1 MRRISLALLLALLL
15 PALAAGAS
23 KDTKLTLVA
32 YSTPKDAYGQLIS
45 AFQKTKA
52 GNGVTFSQSYGASG
66 EQSRAVAAGL
76 DADIVA
82 FSLEPDITSL
92 VQKNLVAKNWNKDK
106 YKGMVT
112 RSVVVFI
119 VRDGNPK
126 NLKSWNDLLKPG
138 VQVITPNPF
147 TSGGARWNVMAAYG
161 GALRSGKTPKQA
173 VDYLGKL
180 WKHVVA
186 QPTSA
191 REGLQTF
198 LAGRGD
204 VFLAYE
210 NEAVFAQKKGQ
221 PVQFVIP
228 KATILSE
235 IVLLPLAAL
244 SWKAH
249 GWGAVSTSQ
258 ATAALRLTLG
268 LSLAVALVNAV
279 AGTVIAWTL
288 VRDRFVGQAF
298 VNALVDLPFALPTI
312 VAGLTLLALY
322 GPKSP
327 VGLNA
332 AFTRWSLL
340 LALLFVTLP
349 FVVRT
354 VQPVLFELDREL
366 EDAAASLGAGRLT
379 TFRRIILPSILP
391 AILSGV

>member
-1 MRRISLALLLALLL
+1 MRRISLALFITLLL

-32 YSTPKDAYGQLIS
+32 YSTPKEAYGQLIT

-52 GNGVTFSQSYGASG
+52 GNGVSFSQSYDASG

-76 DADIVA
+76 DADVVA

-92 VQKNLVAKNWNKDK
+92 VQKKIVPTNWNRDK
-106 YKGMVT
+106 FKGMVT
-112 RSVVVFI
+112 RSVVVFV

-126 NLKSWNDLLKPG
+126 KLKTWNDLLKPG

-204 VFLAYE
+204 VLLAYE
-210 NEAVFAQKKGQ
+210 NEAIFANGKGQ
-221 PVQFVIP
+221 DVPYVIP
-228 KATILSE
+228 KATIRIENPIAILKTSKSKAAAGAFLNFLRTPKAQK
-235 IVLLPLAAL
+235 IYGDNGYRPVL
-244 SWKAH
+244 
-249 GWGAVSTSQ
+249 TS
-258 ATAALRLTLG
+258 ALR
-268 LSLAVALVNAV
+268 SFKFP
-279 AGTVIAWTL
+279 
-288 VRDRFVGQAF
+288 VRPWLF
-298 VNALVDLPFALPTI
+298 TI
-312 VAGLTLLALY
+312 
-322 GPKSP
+322 K
-327 VGLNA
+327 
-332 AFTRWSLL
+332 
-340 LALLFVTLP
+340 
-349 FVVRT
+349 
-354 VQPVLFELDREL
+354 
-366 EDAAASLGAGRLT
+366 SLGGWASVDKRFFDPKTGIVT
-379 TFRRIILPSILP
+379 RIQKET
-391 AILSGV
+391 G

>member
-1 MRRISLALLLALLL
+1 MRRISLALLIALLL

-45 AFQKTKA
+45 SFQKTGA
-52 GNGVTFSQSYGASG
+52 GNGVSFSQSYGASG

-92 VQKNLVAKNWNKDK
+92 VQKKIVPTSWSKNK

-112 RSVVVFI
+112 RSVVVFV

-126 NLKSWNDLLKPG
+126 KLKTWNDLLKPG
-138 VQVITPNPF
+138 VQIVTPNPF

-161 GALRSGKTPKQA
+161 GALREGKTPKQA
-173 VDYLGKL
+173 GAYLGKM

-186 QPTSA
+186 QRTSA

-210 NEAVFAQKKGQ
+210 NEALFAQKKGQ

-228 KATILSE
+228 KATILIENPIAVTSNSQNK
-235 IVLLPLAAL
+235 P
-244 SWKAH
+244 KA
-249 GWGAVSTSQ
+249 T
-258 ATAALRLTLG
+258 
-268 LSLAVALVNAV
+268 
-279 AGTVIAWTL
+279 
-288 VRDRFVGQAF
+288 AF
-298 VNALVDLPFALPTI
+298 VNWLHSKAAQRIFAEN
-312 VAGLTLLALY
+312 GY
-322 GPKSP
+322 RP
-327 VGLNA
+327 VIKGVTQGLNFPNRPQL
-332 AFTRWSLL
+332 FTIKYVGGW
-340 LALLFVTLP
+340 P
-349 FVVRT
+349 K
-354 VQPVLFELDREL
+354 VQTKFFDPKNGIMTKIQ
-366 EDAAASLGAGRLT
+366 AASGG
-379 TFRRIILPSILP
+379 
-391 AILSGV
+391 

>member
-1 MRRISLALLLALLL
+1 MRRISLGLLVALLL

-23 KDTKLTLVA
+23 KGTKLTLVA

-45 AFQKTKA
+45 AFQQTRA
-52 GNGVTFSQSYGASG
+52 GNGVSFSQSYGASG

-76 DADIVA
+76 DADVVA

-92 VQKNLVAKNWNKDK
+92 VQKKLVAKSWNKGK
-106 YKGMVT
+106 YRGMVT
-112 RSVVVFI
+112 RSVVVFV

-126 NLKSWNDLLKPG
+126 KLKTWNDLLKPG

-161 GALRSGKTPKQA
+161 GALRSGKAPAQA
-173 VDYLGKL
+173 VGYLGKL

-228 KATILSE
+228 KATILIENPIAVTTTSKHKTE
-235 IVLLPLAAL
+235 A
-244 SWKAH
+244 KAFLKFLRTTPAQKIFAQN
-249 GWGAVSTSQ
+249 GYRPVVS
-258 ATAALRLTLG
+258 
-268 LSLAVALVNAV
+268 
-279 AGTVIAWTL
+279 
-288 VRDRFVGQAF
+288 
-298 VNALVDLPFALPTI
+298 
-312 VAGLTLLALY
+312 
-322 GPKSP
+322 
-327 VGLNA
+327 
-332 AFTRWSLL
+332 
-340 LALLFVTLP
+340 
-349 FVVRT
+349 
-354 VQPVLFELDREL
+354 
-366 EDAAASLGAGRLT
+366 AAARGFSFPTRPQLFTIKYVGGWAKVERKFFDPKTGIMAR
-379 TFRRIILPSILP
+379 FQGS
-391 AILSGV
+391 SGG

>member
-1 MRRISLALLLALLL
+1 MRRISLALLIALLL

-32 YSTPKDAYGQLIS
+32 YSTPKEAYGQLIT

-52 GNGVTFSQSYGASG
+52 GNGVSFSQSYAASG

-76 DADIVA
+76 DADVVA

-92 VQKNLVAKNWNKDK
+92 VQKKIVAKSWNKDK

-112 RSVVVFI
+112 RSVVVFV

-126 NLKSWNDLLKPG
+126 KLKTWNDLLKPG

-210 NEAVFAQKKGQ
+210 NEALFAKQKGQ

-228 KATILSE
+228 KATILIE
-235 IVLLPLAAL
+235 NPI
-244 SWKAH
+244 
-249 GWGAVSTSQ
+249 AVPSTSKHKTE
-258 ATAALRLTLG
+258 ANAFLKFLRTPAAQK
-268 LSLAVALVNAV
+268 
-279 AGTVIAWTL
+279 I
-288 VRDRFVGQAF
+288 
-298 VNALVDLPFALPTI
+298 FAQN
-312 VAGLTLLALY
+312 GY
-322 GPKSP
+322 RP
-327 VGLNA
+327 VV
-332 AFTRWSLL
+332 S
-340 LALLFVTLP
+340 
-349 FVVRT
+349 
-354 VQPVLFELDREL
+354 
-366 EDAAASLGAGRLT
+366 AAARG
-379 TFRRIILPSILP
+379 FNFPSRPQLFTINYVGGWAKVEKKFFDP
-391 AILSGV
+391 RTGIMTRFQGSNGG

>member
-1 MRRISLALLLALLL
+1 MRRISLALLIVLVL
-15 PALAAGAS
+15 PALASGAS

-32 YSTPKDAYGQLIS
+32 YSTPKEAYGQLIS
-45 AFQKTKA
+45 AFQKTQA
-52 GNGVTFSQSYGASG
+52 GNGVSFSQSYGASG

-76 DADIVA
+76 DADVVA

-92 VQKNLVAKNWNKDK
+92 VQKNLVAKSWNKDK

-126 NLKSWNDLLKPG
+126 KLKTWDDLLKPG

-161 GALRSGKTPKQA
+161 GALRSGKTPKRA

-228 KATILSE
+228 KATILIE
-235 IVLLPLAAL
+235 NPI
-244 SWKAH
+244 
-249 GWGAVSTSQ
+249 AVTSTSKNKPQ
-258 ATAALRLTLG
+258 A
-268 LSLAVALVNAV
+268 
-279 AGTVIAWTL
+279 
-288 VRDRFVGQAF
+288 QAF
-298 VNALVDLPFALPTI
+298 LNYLRTKPAQKIFAQN
-312 VAGLTLLALY
+312 GY
-322 GPKSP
+322 RP
-327 VGLNA
+327 VVTADARGFY
-332 AFTRWSLL
+332 FTNRTQ
-340 LALLFVTLP
+340 LF
-349 FVVRT
+349 
-354 VQPVLFELDREL
+354 
-366 EDAAASLGAGRLT
+366 
-379 TFRRIILPSILP
+379 
-391 AILSGV
+391 